1 VGQSKNGTNVVSVG
15 YFPWAA
21 AFPLKPSSEVLDLYG
36 VLRIQAS
43 HPGDAEVTL
52 TNLESFFSDLSTLVF
67 KNPKL
72 ATTHAGG
79 CLSVKNSIGR
89 GETRTRNESGLPLA

>member
-1 VGQSKNGTNVVSVG
+1 MFV
-15 YFPWAA
+15 AA
-21 AFPLKPSSEVLDLYG
+21 PVDSISDLREVPDRRILSVLDGMEIIDSNQRQRLEYG
-36 VLRIQAS
+36 LDLRIQSS

-72 ATTHAGG
+72 A
-79 CLSVKNSIGR
+79 V
-89 GETRTRNESGLPLA
+89 